1 MRANGLTL
9 MILLLAGA
17 VLARQPAAAPP
28 ADNAALDHYLVS
40 WEKSMESISTL
51 FAQLKRTEKDTT
63 LDTKQ
68 IFVGKAYFKRTGK
81 GANEVNKAYVQMSLE
96 GKEEIAEK
104 FICTGSY
111 TYQFLPAEKKIE
123 YFEVPRP
130 KPGQESEDNFL
141 TFPFRMKAERA
152 KKRYDLRLNKED
164 QKHVYLDVL
173 PRTREDKEDFVR
185 AQVVLSKE
193 TFLPCQLWF
202 VSANRS
208 ETIWN
213 IGPLQK
219 NVVLNER
226 IFDAPR
232 KSDEWKLEPGRR
244 PEPAPAKIV
253 PNNGR

>member
-1 MRANGLTL
+1 MRALGLTL
-9 MILLLAGA
+9 TTLVLAGV

-28 ADNAALDHYLVS
+28 ADNAALDRYLLS
-40 WEKSMESISTL
+40 WEKSMESINTL
-51 FAQLKRTEKDTT
+51 FAQVKRTEKDTT
-63 LDTKQ
+63 LDSKQ
-68 IFVGKAYFKRTGK
+68 VLVGKAYFKRSGK
-81 GANEVNKAYVQMSLE
+81 GANAVNKTYLQMSLE

-111 TYQFLPAEKKIE
+111 AYQFLPAEKKIK

-130 KPGQESEDNFL
+130 KLGQESDGNFL
-141 TFPFRMKAERA
+141 TFPFRMKAEQA
-152 KKRYDLRLNKED
+152 KKRYDLHLAKED
-164 QKHVYLDVL
+164 KDFVYMDIL

-193 TFLPCQLWF
+193 TFLPCQLYF

-213 IGPLQK
+213 VSSAQK

-232 KSDEWKLEPGRR
+232 KPDGWKLEPGQW
-244 PEPAPAKIV
+244 PEPAPSRIV